1 MKNKLS
7 KSWSISLFFHY
18 DKNYLSI
25 LMIKI
30 IVYAYQMRKKNYD
43 KKFLSAWLMK
53 VETSR
58 YKMRFFVKGF
68 TDERIEQT
76 TKKCFL

>member
-1 MKNKLS
+1 
-7 KSWSISLFFHY
+7 
-18 DKNYLSI
+18 
-25 LMIKI
+25 MIKI

-68 TDERIEQT
+68 TWWTHRADYKEMFFVVAKINI
-76 TKKCFL
+76 CSSLLMVV